1 MTLTIKKTRKGE
13 YNSMAQSF
21 IKKSGSVMP
30 HGVCKGAQAP
40 APKTQI
46 RKEVSSKKTGIVKK

>member
-1 MTLTIKKTRKGE
+1 
-13 YNSMAQSF
+13 MAQSF